1 MTDIL
6 YIDSNE
12 PTKVQTT
19 VAATIKDRDTG
30 ASTETKGLKTAD
42 FVYKDVAIERKEASD
57 LASSIKSRRLKEQ
70 TVRMREDFNHQY
82 IIIEGNP
89 YTLEYSSLHDNSFIG
104 TMVSRSSEGI
114 GIIYTPDV
122 EGTAYAIN
130 KIISKHDEGEEK
142 TEELKK
148 THAETEDIT
157 VAMLT
162 CIEGISKEKAEAITE
177 ELDMP
182 SIASM
187 FQWLET
193 LGEGQFQIK
202 LQEVDGIGPTLAGR
216 ILSSLKFG
224 VEDTEA

>member
-1 MTDIL
+1 MNKNAL

-12 PTKVQTT
+12 PTNVQTT

-57 LASSIKSRRLKEQ
+57 LASSIKRRRLKEQ
-70 TVRMREDFNHQY
+70 TLRMREDFNHQY

-89 YTLEYSSLHDNSFIG
+89 YNLEYSSLHNNSFIG

-114 GIIYTPDV
+114 GIIYTPDF

-130 KIISKHDEGEEK
+130 KIISKHEEGEEK
-142 TEELKK
+142 TEELKR
-148 THAETEDIT
+148 TRAETEDVQ

-162 CIEGISKEKAEAITE
+162 CVNMVSKEKANKILEKTSIREICRCKESGMAAELE
-177 ELDMP
+177 E
-182 SIASM
+182 
-187 FQWLET
+187 
-193 LGEGQFQIK
+193 K
-202 LQEVDGIGPTLAGR
+202 LQEISGIGR
-216 ILSSLKFG
+216 KKSKKII
-224 VEDTEA
+224 EAF